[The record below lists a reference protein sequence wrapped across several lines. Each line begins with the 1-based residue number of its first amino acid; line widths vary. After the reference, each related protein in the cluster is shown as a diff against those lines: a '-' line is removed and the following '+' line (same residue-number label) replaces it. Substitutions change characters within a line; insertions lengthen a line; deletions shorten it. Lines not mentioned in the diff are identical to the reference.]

1 MCLDTDVSAF
11 VKAEQ
16 RCCCLLFGNL
26 LAQVSSDL
34 RILVHLACNHLSDLG
49 SGEGGVGESSSC
61 LAKTFTNGK
70 SFNSKSFQAESGQGP
85 ETVIFIYC
93 YLRPDA

>member
-1 MCLDTDVSAF
+1 MCLDTDVSTSL
-11 VKAEQ
+11 KAEQ
-16 RCCCLLFGNL
+16 RCCCLLFGSL

-34 RILVHLACNHLSDLG
+34 RILVHLACSHLSGLG
-49 SGEGGVGESSSC
+49 SGEGGVSESSSW
-61 LAKTFTNGK
+61 LAKSFTNGN